1 MESSD
6 KPLHLMHPKFQF
18 KCMTS
23 TLGLRWDSKNEGV
36 HIKHYEIKLW
46 KTDEV
51 PPKWPYYQWII
62 EDTGDELGRHIVTLR
77 NLDGMYINPK
87 GDPNNNGTLLTLDKN
102 NAEKWELHYLKS
114 NLITIRN
121 LKSNKFFSVHSE

>member
-1 MESSD
+1 
-6 KPLHLMHPKFQF
+6 
-18 KCMTS
+18 
-23 TLGLRWDSKNEGV
+23 
-36 HIKHYEIKLW
+36 
-46 KTDEV
+46 
-51 PPKWPYYQWII
+51 
-62 EDTGDELGRHIVTLR
+62 
-77 NLDGMYINPK
+77 MYINPK